1 MRLTSPEQVL
11 QTYKNAV
18 EQKDLKAYIG
28 LYHNQISIFDMWG
41 PQWTVEDSLVWQH
54 STEEWFGS
62 LGEEKVRVESEEV
75 QVRVTA
81 QMSFLTAILK
91 YSAVSPD
98 QKILR
103 YLYNRLTWVLEPFDG
118 SLKITHQHTS
128 APIDHA
134 SLLASLKR

>member
-91 YSAVSPD
+91 IQRGFTRSENFALPLQPTD
-98 QKILR
+98 L
-103 YLYNRLTWVLEPFDG
+103 G
-118 SLKITHQHTS
+118 
-128 APIDHA
+128 A
-134 SLLASLKR
+134 